1 MENYI
6 QQAKA
11 QPRAQLKFHSNKLDA
26 EATYTKKRRKKINR
40 TMLCGCDVGLMLFRP
55 KLKSFFLFLEHNK
68 NKYEKLQLPCAES
81 RSMSHHFFLTL
92 PVCYLQHCLFFLQQF
107 LKLVVWSRESLCA
120 NDSDRQASSTLNL
133 PALDQM
139 LISGILMYL
148 HGKANIYRCLD

>member
-55 KLKSFFLFLEHNK
+55 KLKSFFFLFLEHNK

-81 RSMSHHFFLTL
+81 RSMSH
-92 PVCYLQHCLFFLQQF
+92 LFFFNITSLLPTTLF
-107 LKLVVWSRESLCA
+107 VFPTVVLKTGSVEQRESLC
-120 NDSDRQASSTLNL
+120 Q
-133 PALDQM
+133 
-139 LISGILMYL
+139 
-148 HGKANIYRCLD
+148 

>member
-55 KLKSFFLFLEHNK
+55 KLKSFFFYSLSTTKINTK
-68 NKYEKLQLPCAES
+68 SYS
-81 RSMSHHFFLTL
+81 
-92 PVCYLQHCLFFLQQF
+92 YLVQ
-107 LKLVVWSRESLCA
+107 
-120 NDSDRQASSTLNL
+120 N
-133 PALDQM
+133 PDQ
-139 LISGILMYL
+139 
-148 HGKANIYRCLD
+148 